1 MKHAYGAPSYEL
13 EDIQRANDEA
23 KVQGSDDPFM
33 PFVAPEGKVSMFQ
46 HEHLSNASFNIFSK
60 LEIKPI
66 KRMGDLHRTIL
77 QRIILLV
84 LQSRMQA
91 RYAETNADYKR
102 VELDHSDSARE
113 GCCVS
118 TVTVTCEP
126 REYEFA
132 LQVAVEEARRLQ
144 LHGLT
149 PSELDRFKA
158 AMIRDSSSSRSKRVR
173 SERGKFG
180 FCDGTRRVRSRRD
193 GPSQGSRGAGAHVRL
208 HHARGVQRGVR

>member
-1 MKHAYGAPSYEL
+1 M
-13 EDIQRANDEA
+13 R
-23 KVQGSDDPFM
+23 GSDDPFM

-91 RYAETNADYKR
+91 RYAETECGLQAR
-102 VELDHSDSARE
+102 GARHSDSARE

-118 TVTVTCEP
+118 TVTVTKPE
-126 REYEFA
+126 EYEFA

-158 AMIRDSSSSRSKRVR
+158 AMIRDSEQLAQQAGCCPRASKIW
-173 SERGKFG
+173 
-180 FCDGTRRVRSRRD
+180 T
-193 GPSQGSRGAGAHVRL
+193 L
-208 HHARGVQRGVR
+208 